1 MAIREL
7 SPNKWQ
13 IDIYAL
19 DKTRR
24 RYTVHGTYE
33 QAAAAEKAA
42 MIKLGKTRDTDPQLA
57 DLKIPYL
64 EHCENQKAYTD
75 KKNIVKMLIVEFGH
89 LKLSQLNSYLIER
102 YQTKLLKTLKPA
114 TVNRRI
120 SVLKHMISKAADWNM
135 IGDTVVR
142 EVKKVKMKKENNA
155 RLRYLSKEEANK
167 LLKQFDDYRAKHLK
181 PIVVVALNTG
191 MRLGEIVGLKWE
203 NIDLQNNFILLD
215 DTKSGKRR
223 EIPINDTVRRE
234 LKQVVR
240 RVDLPWVFLHNGKR
254 IGSVK
259 KGFEAACKRAGIYN
273 LHFHDLRHTFASWL
287 VMAGVDL
294 ATVKELLGHS
304 SVNMTMR
311 YAHLAPA
318 HKVEALKLLDRLSG
332 GHSQH
337 SQYVSD
343 GE

>member
-7 SPNKWQ
+7 APNKWQ
-13 IDIYAL
+13 IDIYSPNG
-19 DKTRR
+19 TRR
-24 RYTVHGTYE
+24 RYTIHGTHE
-33 QAAAAEKAA
+33 QATAAEKAA
-42 MIKLGKTRDTDPQLA
+42 MIKFGKTKEKDPQLI
-57 DLKIPYL
+57 DLETPYL
-64 EHCENQKAYTD
+64 EYCENQKAYTD
-75 KKNIVKMLIVEFGH
+75 KKNIVRMLMLEFGH
-89 LKLSQLNSYLIER
+89 LKMSQLNSYLIER

-114 TVNRRI
+114 TANRSI

-135 IGDTVVR
+135 AGDAVVR

-155 RLRYLSKEEANK
+155 RLRYLSKEEADR

-181 PIVVVALNTG
+181 PVIVTALNTG
-191 MRLGEIVGLKWE
+191 MRLSEIVGLKWE

-240 RVDLPWVFLHNGKR
+240 RVDLPWVFLHNGKK

-259 KGFEAACKRAGIYN
+259 KGFEAACRRAGIHN

-294 ATVKELLGHS
+294 ATVKELLGHG

-318 HKVEALKLLDRLSG
+318 HKVEALKLLDRLNSG
-332 GHSQH
+332 YGQH
-337 SQYVSD
+337 GQCISEV
-343 GE
+343 E